1 MKPEAAVQATQVLL
15 RLQYRELA
23 RRSPEGLP
31 ELADVEFRCYSQ
43 NGEDGIL
50 LFLFSLL
57 GTADRRVVELGAGE
71 GIECNAANLI
81 LNHRWQGLLVDGD
94 PELIERGRAF
104 YAQSRDV
111 SIAPPALTAAWLTA
125 ENVDAFVSGQGFAG
139 EVDLLSLDLDGNDFW
154 IWQALDS
161 VSPRVV
167 VLEFNSVCGPE
178 REISI
183 AYDPDFRFDFS
194 AQPYR
199 IGASL
204 PAFAKLGQEKGYRLV
219 GVESFGINAFFVRAG
234 LGEELLPTVTPVECF
249 EQAVGLR
256 AWKPADLEL
265 LLSQGRWVDV

>member
-1 MKPEAAVQATQVLL
+1 VKAEAVAQVAQVLL
-15 RLQYRELA
+15 RLQYQELA
-23 RRSPEGLP
+23 RRSRESLP

-50 LFLFSLL
+50 LYLFSLL
-57 GTADRRVVELGAGE
+57 GTTDRRAVELCAGD

-81 LNHRWQGLLVDGD
+81 LNHRWQGLLVDSD

-111 SIAPPALTAAWLTA
+111 SIAPPTLAAAWLTA

-139 EVDLLSLDLDGNDFW
+139 ELDLLSLDLDGNDYW
-154 IWQALDS
+154 IWRALNC

-167 VLEFNSVCGPE
+167 VLEFNNVCGPE
-178 REISI
+178 RAISI
-183 AYDPDFRFDFS
+183 PYDPEFRFDFS
-194 AQPYR
+194 VVPYP

-204 PAFAKLGQEKGYRLV
+204 SAFGKLGQQKGYRLV
-219 GVESFGINAFFVRAG
+219 GVDSFGINAFFVRDG
-234 LGEELLPTVTPVECF
+234 LAEELLPTLTPEECY

-256 AWKPADLEL
+256 GWKPADMEL
-265 LLSQGRWVDV
+265 LLAQGQWVEV